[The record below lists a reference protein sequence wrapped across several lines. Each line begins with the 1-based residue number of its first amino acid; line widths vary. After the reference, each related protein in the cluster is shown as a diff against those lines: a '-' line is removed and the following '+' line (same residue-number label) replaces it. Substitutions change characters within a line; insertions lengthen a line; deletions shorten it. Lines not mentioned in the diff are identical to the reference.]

1 MTECRHL
8 ELPDINKRL
17 IEAVWIG
24 HVDCVNKLLEEG
36 ADVNADNSAGIN
48 VLITP
53 SIDYVDVPKLLTSY
67 FHI

>member
-24 HVDCVNKLLEEG
+24 HVDCVKKLLEEG
-36 ADVNADNSAGIN
+36 ADVNADNTAGMN
-48 VLITP
+48 VLITLP
-53 SIDYVDVPKLLTSY
+53 IDYGDQTKVLKS
-67 FHI
+67 

>member
-24 HVDCVNKLLEEG
+24 HVDCVKKLLEEG
-36 ADVNADNSAGIN
+36 ADVNADNTAGIN
-48 VLITP
+48 VLITF
-53 SIDYVDVPKLLTSY
+53 SIDYVDVLKLLTSY

>member
-17 IEAVWIG
+17 IEGVWIG

>member
-24 HVDCVNKLLEEG
+24 HVDSVKKLLEEG
-36 ADVNADNSAGIN
+36 ADVNADNAAGMN
-48 VLITP
+48 VLITL
-53 SIDYVDVPKLLTSY
+53 SIDYGDQTKVLKS
-67 FHI
+67 

>member
-24 HVDCVNKLLEEG
+24 HVDCVKKLLEEG
-36 ADVNADNSAGIN
+36 ADVNADNAAGIN
-48 VLITP
+48 VLITL
-53 SIDYVDVPKLLTSY
+53 SIDYGDQTKVLKS
-67 FHI
+67 